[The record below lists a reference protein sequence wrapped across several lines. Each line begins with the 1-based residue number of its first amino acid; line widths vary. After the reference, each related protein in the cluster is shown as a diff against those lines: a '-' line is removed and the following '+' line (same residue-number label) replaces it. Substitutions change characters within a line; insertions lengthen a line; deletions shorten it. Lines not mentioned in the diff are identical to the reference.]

1 MVNGARVIPKHVKS
15 SADPEASNRT
25 SYEDTEREEIVD
37 IRGNVSRTNAVVSV
51 DTIGEYYY
59 CADEM
64 RIDVAGLVV

>member
-1 MVNGARVIPKHVKS
+1 MVNGARVIPKHVKR

-25 SYEDTEREEIVD
+25 SYEDAERKEIVD
-37 IRGNVSRTNAVVSV
+37 ISGNVSRTNAVVSV